1 MKVQPNLFN
10 FKRFIIFIY
19 FYFFPKLALKYTLPY
34 YLLILLPKVK
44 LGYLNL
50 LFISYC
56 MDCMNILLPNIIIKV
71 NKNKKETRAKQ
82 NSRRL
87 YELGLD
93 VLHKYKN
100 FINFLNWFIIITYF
114 EDILFIFYVL
124 W

>member
-1 MKVQPNLFN
+1 
-10 FKRFIIFIY
+10 
-19 FYFFPKLALKYTLPY
+19 
-34 YLLILLPKVK
+34 
-44 LGYLNL
+44 
-50 LFISYC
+50 

-87 YELGLD
+87 YEQGLD

-100 FINFLNWFIIITYF
+100 FITFLNWFIIITYF